1 MFDFTVIGAPV
12 IDVLV
17 RWPDMTENS
26 ISTPSEYIGIS
37 TGGDALNEATVL
49 SSLGKKVNLVAKIGN
64 DWAGE
69 LILSYCRE
77 YGISTDDFVVADG
90 LDTAVNIVMVD
101 AKGERRFITNK
112 NGSLRRQTLSDIP
125 VQKLGNSKIFSF
137 ASIFVSPAFDAA
149 AMAKLF
155 SSAKKAGC
163 IICADMT
170 MCKKGETVHDL
181 KEALR
186 FVDYLFPNYEEAQK
200 VARKDN
206 ISDIA
211 DAFLEAGVGHVIIK
225 TGKSGCF
232 AKTPSE
238 SFEVP
243 AYANAKCI
251 DTTGAGDNFAAG
263 FLYALSEGMSLR
275 ECMKFAN
282 AVASI
287 AIESMGATTGVKSAA
302 QVFERFKCL

>member
-12 IDVLV
+12 IDIVV
-17 RWPDMTENS
+17 RWPDMTEKS
-26 ISTPSEYIGIS
+26 ISTPSEYIGLS

-49 SSLGKKVNLVAKIGN
+49 SRLGKNVNLMAQIGS
-64 DWAGE
+64 DRAGDF
-69 LILSYCRE
+69 ILSHCRE
-77 YGISTDDFVVADG
+77 SGISTEDIVVIDG

-101 AKGERRFITNK
+101 AMGERRFITNK
-112 NGSLRRQTLSDIP
+112 NGSLRRQSLSDIP
-125 VQKLGNSKIFSF
+125 LEKLGNSKILSF
-137 ASIFVSPAFDAA
+137 ASIFVSPAFDAE

-163 IICADMT
+163 IVCADMT
-170 MCKKGETVHDL
+170 LCKHGETTDYL

-186 FVDYLFPNYEEAQK
+186 FVDYLFPNYAEAQK
-200 VARKDN
+200 VAQKDDIN
-206 ISDIA
+206 DIA

-225 TGKSGCF
+225 TGKRGCF

-243 AYANAKCI
+243 AYANARCV

-282 AVASI
+282 AAASI
-287 AIESMGATTGVKSAA
+287 AVESMGATNGVKSTA
-302 QVFERFKCL
+302 QVFERFKNI